1 MTATTPHEPEH
12 TAEGREPDEATG
24 PEDATAQ
31 REPNDDVGTSDRAGQ
46 DAPVRLLEADEL
58 HAVVSKWRE
67 IQAGFVDQPKRA
79 MQEADELVSQLMDRL
94 SQTFAEQRE
103 QLESRWSEAE
113 TISTEELR
121 MGLQR
126 YRSFFER
133 LLAA

>member
-1 MTATTPHEPEH
+1 MTAATP
-12 TAEGREPDEATG
+12 REPD
-24 PEDATAQ
+24 
-31 REPNDDVGTSDRAGQ
+31 DDLTTSDSAEQ
-46 DAPVRLLEADEL
+46 DAPVRLLDADEL
-58 HAVVSKWRE
+58 HVVISKWRE

-103 QLESRWSEAE
+103 QLESRWSDAEA
-113 TISTEELR
+113 ISTEELR